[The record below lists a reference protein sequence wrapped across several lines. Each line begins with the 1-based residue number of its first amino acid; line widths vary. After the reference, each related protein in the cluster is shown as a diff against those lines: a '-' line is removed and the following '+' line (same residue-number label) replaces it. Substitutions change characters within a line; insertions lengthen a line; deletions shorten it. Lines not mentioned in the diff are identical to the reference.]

1 MLNRKNL
8 KNMTFALL
16 AVMFFEKFDLS
27 MTFRGDKSHVICKF
41 SAEHDCGVMRIG
53 FFL

>member
-1 MLNRKNL
+1 MLNRKML
-8 KNMTFALL
+8 KNMTFDLQ
-16 AVMFFEKFDLS
+16 AVMFFEKFNLR
-27 MTFRGDKSHVICKF
+27 MTFGGDKSHVICKY